1 MKDITIKLT
10 EDQRFMIESVD
21 NCGVML
27 VDEIYIMPNGMQMN
41 FSGKYFD
48 LDFENMTISGERK
61 MNMNV
66 QYTENAMYGNDEE

>member
-1 MKDITIKLT
+1 MKDITIKLN
-10 EDQRFMIESVD
+10 EDQRFMIESVE

-48 LDFENMTISGERK
+48 IDFEKMTISGERP
-61 MNMNV
+61 MNMNI
-66 QYTENAMYGNDEE
+66 QYTENAMYDNDEE

>member
-1 MKDITIKLT
+1 MKDITIKLN
-10 EDQRFMIESVD
+10 EDQRFMIESVE

-48 LDFENMTISGERK
+48 LDFEKMSISGERP
-61 MNMNV
+61 MNMNI
-66 QYTENAMYGNDEE
+66 QYTENAMYGNDDQ

>member
-48 LDFENMTISGERK
+48 LDFEKMSISGERPMH
-61 MNMNV
+61 MNI
-66 QYTENAMYGNDEE
+66 QYTENSMWSNDD